1 MIIALLLLNLVTLCG
16 AVIAIIHKL
25 NASETK
31 LMSAIKEF
39 ADKQAAFNASVEA
52 SLNSIVTSNGE
63 EVALIKQLN
72 DTITALQNSA
82 GAVTPED
89 QALIDQLEAAGQALA
104 DKADAT
110 AKAAASAAAATPPV
124 PPTA

>member
-1 MIIALLLLNLVTLCG
+1 MLLTLIILSALVLVGVVAQNLNSLK
-16 AVIAIIHKL
+16 I
-25 NASETK
+25 
-31 LMSAIKEF
+31 MSAIREF
-39 ADKQAAFNASVEA
+39 AEKQAAFNASVEA
-52 SLNSIVTSNGE
+52 SLNSIVNSNAE
-63 EVALIKQLN
+63 EVTLIKQLN